1 MRCII
6 KNALLLMWHDC
17 RFILEK
23 HDVIIDDHLII
34 GLDVQANVD
43 TVYDYKDRILL
54 PAFFNIHCHL
64 GEYYF
69 KNLCKEKSTI
79 TNYLRSTEE
88 YNNSLSLQEFNM
100 LGLSGQDN
108 SSLKRLIISKKLHI
122 GKCNSKTMYKRLN
135 MLGITYQELL
145 NILKEKNNG

>member
-6 KNALLLMWHDC
+6 KNALLLMCHDC

-88 YNNSLSLQEFNM
+88 YNNSLSLSAQEERWSSSARLTIEELLRNGII
-100 LGLSGQDN
+100 GLAAGRSAIPC
-108 SSLKRLIISKKLHI
+108 KRLLSVHVLRDFA
-122 GKCNSKTMYKRLN
+122 CLSD
-135 MLGITYQELL
+135 
-145 NILKEKNNG
+145 